1 MDARRDIEFIPDRLN
16 EEPVVFLSMTNSE
29 IKLSLMIFFAI
40 WTPICLMVGW
50 IIGKALLS
58 LACVAGMVF
67 LSMWLAGK
75 RLRVIKR
82 GKPKRNRD
90 HINKRHYRN
99 YRKKPAVRH
108 GGARPNTSRPTF
120 RHCQSSTELPFSLR

>member
-1 MDARRDIEFIPDRLN
+1 MDARRDIVFIPDRLN
-16 EEPVVFLSMTNSE
+16 EEPIVFLSMTNSE

-40 WTPICLMVGW
+40 WTPICLIVGL

-82 GKPKRNRD
+82 GKPKQYHMLALSAWLQD
-90 HINKRHYRN
+90 HGLSSKVLIRE
-99 YRKKPAVRH
+99 
-108 GGARPNTSRPTF
+108 SRTWDIQ
-120 RHCQSSTELPFSLR
+120 RWRTK